1 MALNTAIGEAKA
13 TRDKAIAMANSI
25 KSKQE
30 RLIRVA
36 NKEAEEKMAKVVSNR
51 DEAIKALEEE
61 RAD

>member
-1 MALNTAIGEAKA
+1 MALNTAIEEAKA

-25 KSKQE
+25 KSEQE